1 MQYLN
6 HRFRVTWNLCNFAV
20 PNFLETPR
28 RKILSIY
35 KLSFDR
41 HCKNRRIDIA
51 GNTDGISIA
60 NWICERKYKIV
71 TISLTYSPFVTS
83 PRKSFPSTF
92 YTVLAAKLRVKRWAF
107 GMVSALC
114 MAVSKLGSQ
123 SATWL
128 RRYTRVPQSHESL
141 MTTGRSGLSN
151 SSCKLQW
158 KWDRRPGRDAVRRYP
173 VAHNELPRRDK
184 LVNGSVEI
192 S

>member
-1 MQYLN
+1 MQYLCG
-6 HRFRVTWNLCNFAV
+6 FRVMWNLCNFAL
-20 PNFLETPR
+20 PNFLEMPR
-28 RKILSIY
+28 RNILSIY

-51 GNTDGISIA
+51 WSTDGIWIA

-83 PRKSFPSTF
+83 ARKSFPSTF
-92 YTVLAAKLRVKRWAF
+92 YAVLAAKLRVKRWAL

-128 RRYTRVPQSHESL
+128 RRYTRVPQSHENL